1 MKLFGLLLM
10 LGLISVMTAM
20 LTAMSADASAR
31 LSLSDKP
38 RLVAP
43 TATAADAQ
51 SVGMT
56 TTSLTQQTA
65 TTSAPETPR
74 KKTKKRSRA
83 KCARITG
90 TCWGSA

>member
-1 MKLFGLLLM
+1 M
-10 LGLISVMTAM
+10 LGLISVMAAM

-31 LSLSDKP
+31 LSQADKP

-43 TATAADAQ
+43 TVTAADTQ
-51 SVGMT
+51 TVGMAT
-56 TTSLTQQTA
+56 TILTQQTA

-90 TCWGSA
+90 TCWGTA

>member
-31 LSLSDKP
+31 LSLADKP

-43 TATAADAQ
+43 TINAADA
-51 SVGMT
+51 SSA
-56 TTSLTQQTA
+56 SLTRLTPQTS
-65 TTSAPETPR
+65 TSETPR
-74 KKTKKRSRA
+74 KKTRKSSRA

-90 TCWGSA
+90 TCWGNA

>member
-1 MKLFGLLLM
+1 M

-31 LSLSDKP
+31 LSLADKP

-43 TATAADAQ
+43 TVTAADTPSANATQ
-51 SVGMT
+51 I
-56 TTSLTQQTA
+56 TQQT
-65 TTSAPETPR
+65 TTNEPPR
-74 KKTKKRSRA
+74 KKTRKSSRA

-90 TCWGSA
+90 TCWGNA